1 MNQFSFVDFH
11 KFNKS
16 PVIIK
21 SDQIYT
27 YLNGFQNF
35 FLKSISNVNISS
47 LPAIM
52 RIDNVRCEVCEK
64 ILQLEDGPMAF
75 NPGPT
80 LLKQE
85 NDALREVI
93 KSYPSKETI
102 NAPNIPRPKKA
113 KKKFAIL
120 DKISPDNI

>member
-1 MNQFSFVDFH
+1 MLFRS
-11 KFNKS
+11 
-16 PVIIK
+16 
-21 SDQIYT
+21 
-27 YLNGFQNF
+27 
-35 FLKSISNVNISS
+35 
-47 LPAIM
+47 

-85 NDALREVI
+85 NDALKEVI